1 MKKIFNGNEV
11 RIFEKKSEP
20 WFSASDVCNILG
32 LTNVTL
38 TLKGIDNQ
46 DNIST
51 TKAVD
56 SIGRESY
63 IYLINEAGLYEIIF
77 KSRKHEAKQF
87 RRWVFEEVLPSI
99 RKTGK
104 YAIGEE
110 LRSISK
116 KNRRMITDSWKEC
129 GIDNPKDYARLTM
142 EEYRALRFPSNER
155 KADFD
160 KEKILLLSA
169 LESMEALNLHYN
181 PVEGFFEAKTSIH
194 TTANKIQSITH
205 QNNKE
210 LQ

>member
-1 MKKIFNGNEV
+1 MKELTHLYQGNGV
-11 RIFEKKSEP
+11 RTVVKDGQVLFRL
-20 WFSASDVCNILG
+20 SDVADILG
-32 LTNVTL
+32 LTNAYRQVSGRKGVHSVTTL
-38 TLKGIDNQ
+38 TQGGKQ
-46 DNIST
+46 NIIYIS
-51 TKAVD
+51 
-56 SIGRESY
+56 ES
-63 IYLINEAGLYEIIF
+63 NLYRIIF
-77 KSRKHEAKQF
+77 KSRKDEAEKFQD
-87 RRWVFEEVLPSI
+87 WVFEEVLPSI

-155 KADFD
+155 KADFN

-181 PVEGFFEAKTSIH
+181 PVEGFFEARTSIH
-194 TTANKIQSITH
+194 TTANKIKSITH
-205 QNNKE
+205 DNKKE
-210 LQ
+210 LT